1 MAPDT
6 RAVPLTVASTDGLR
20 RVVGRVITDKNYNP
34 IEILIDDSEAVKELA
49 GRFDEGSFQIKVGRP

>member
-20 RVVGRVITDKNYNP
+20 RAVGRVITDKDYHP
-34 IEILIDDSEAVKELA
+34 IEILIDDPETVKALA
-49 GRFDEGSFQIKVGRP
+49 TRVEEGSFQIKVA